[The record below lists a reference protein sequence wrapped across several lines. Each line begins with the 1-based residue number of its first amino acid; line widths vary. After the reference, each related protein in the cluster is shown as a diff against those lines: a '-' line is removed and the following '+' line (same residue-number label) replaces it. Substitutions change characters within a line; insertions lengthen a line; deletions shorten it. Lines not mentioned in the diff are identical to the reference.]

1 MVIKNLGYQLY
12 FMARFTLTD
21 SVIPVMSQPVPVY
34 RGIS

>member
-1 MVIKNLGYQLY
+1 MVMKNLGYQLC

-21 SVIPVMSQPVPVY
+21 YVIPGLSRPVPVY